1 MKLNNIKASF
11 IFENNLIQHENKQ
24 VIWKN
29 GNFTFTIYK
38 HSQQLV
44 NVTGLKSA
52 EEIEQQKSVIEEMF
66 QQKVKKVRID
76 NVFFSKKDYKNIDMP
91 SLYKHLKE
99 NKDYFVSY
107 NIEVFAGM
115 YLHPKDKQYP
125 TMIIFRTGS
134 YTMMGGK
141 SIKVLYE
148 SELFLKTLIEKY
160 LICLKGITNK

>member
-1 MKLNNIKASF
+1 
-11 IFENNLIQHENKQ
+11 
-24 VIWKN
+24 
-29 GNFTFTIYK
+29 
-38 HSQQLV
+38 LV

-76 NVFFSKKDYKNIDMP
+76 NTFFSKKDYKNIDMP

-141 SIKVLYE
+141 SLKIVYE
-148 SELFLKTLIEKY
+148 CEIFLKTLIQKY
-160 LICLKGITNK
+160 LKL

>member
-11 IFENNLIQHENKQ
+11 IFENNLIQNENKQ

-76 NVFFSKKDYKNIDMP
+76 NTFFSKKDYKNIDMP

-141 SIKVLYE
+141 SLKIVYE
-148 SELFLKTLIEKY
+148 CEIFLKTLIQKY
-160 LICLKGITNK
+160 LKL

>member
-1 MKLNNIKASF
+1 MKLKNIKVSLLF
-11 IFENNLIQHENKQ
+11 KNDIVKNQNKQ
-24 VIWKN
+24 IIWKN
-29 GNFTFTIYK
+29 GNFIFTIYRCNQK
-38 HSQQLV
+38 LI

-66 QQKVKKVRID
+66 QQNVLKVRID
-76 NVFFSKKDYKNIDMP
+76 NTFFSKKDYTNIDMS

-141 SIKVLYE
+141 SLKIVYE
-148 SELFLKTLIEKY
+148 CEIFLKTLIQKY
-160 LICLKGITNK
+160 LKL

>member
-1 MKLNNIKASF
+1 MKLNNMKASF

-24 VIWKN
+24 LIWKN

-44 NVTGLKSA
+44 NITGLKSA

-76 NVFFSKKDYKNIDMP
+76 NTFFSKKDYKNIDIP

-141 SIKVLYE
+141 SLKIVYE
-148 SELFLKTLIEKY
+148 CEIFLKTLIQKY
-160 LICLKGITNK
+160 LKL

>member
-76 NVFFSKKDYKNIDMP
+76 NTFFSKKDYKNIDMP

-141 SIKVLYE
+141 SLKIVYE
-148 SELFLKTLIEKY
+148 CEIFLKTLIQKY
-160 LICLKGITNK
+160 LKL

>member
-44 NVTGLKSA
+44 NITGLKSA

-76 NVFFSKKDYKNIDMP
+76 NTFFSKKDYKNIDIP

-141 SIKVLYE
+141 SLKIVYE
-148 SELFLKTLIEKY
+148 CEIFLKTLIQKY
-160 LICLKGITNK
+160 LKL

>member
-1 MKLNNIKASF
+1 MKLNNIKVSF
-11 IFENNLIQHENKQ
+11 IFENNVVKDQNKLI
-24 VIWKN
+24 IWKN

-38 HSQQLV
+38 HNRKLV

-52 EEIEQQKSVIEEMF
+52 EEIEQQKKLIEEMF
-66 QQKVKKVRID
+66 QQKVKKERID
-76 NVFFSKKDYKNIDMP
+76 NTFFSKKYYKNIDMP

-99 NKDYFVSY
+99 NKDYCVSY
-107 NIEVFAGM
+107 TIEVFAGM

-141 SIKVLYE
+141 SLKIVYE
-148 SELFLKTLIEKY
+148 CEIFLRTLIQKY
-160 LICLKGITNK
+160 LKL

>member
-1 MKLNNIKASF
+1 MKLNNVKASF
-11 IFENNLIQHENKQ
+11 IFENNVVKDQNKQ

-44 NVTGLKSA
+44 NITGLKSA
-52 EEIEQQKSVIEEMF
+52 EEIEQQKSLIEELF

-91 SLYKHLKE
+91 SLYNHLKE

-125 TMIIFRTGS
+125 TMIVFRTGS

-141 SIKVLYE
+141 SLKVVYE
-148 SELFLKTLIEKY
+148 SELFLNTLIEKY
-160 LICLKGITNK
+160 LTCLQRIKNK

>member
-76 NVFFSKKDYKNIDMP
+76 NTFFSKKDYKNIDIP

-141 SIKVLYE
+141 SLKIVYE
-148 SELFLKTLIEKY
+148 CEIFLKTLIQKY
-160 LICLKGITNK
+160 LKL

>member
-1 MKLNNIKASF
+1 MI
-11 IFENNLIQHENKQ
+11 
-24 VIWKN
+24 
-29 GNFTFTIYK
+29 
-38 HSQQLV
+38 

-66 QQKVKKVRID
+66 QQNVLKVRID
-76 NVFFSKKDYKNIDMP
+76 NTFFSKKDYTNIDMS

-107 NIEVFAGM
+107 NIELFPGM

-125 TMIIFRTGS
+125 TMILFRTGS

-141 SIKVLYE
+141 SIKVVYE

-160 LICLKGITNK
+160 LICLKGNCNTKNKWCMTLKIPFI

>member
-24 VIWKN
+24 LIWKN

-44 NVTGLKSA
+44 NITGLKSA

-76 NVFFSKKDYKNIDMP
+76 NTFFSKKDYKNIDIP

-141 SIKVLYE
+141 SLKIVYKCE
-148 SELFLKTLIEKY
+148 IFLKTLIQKY
-160 LICLKGITNK
+160 LKL

>member
-11 IFENNLIQHENKQ
+11 IFENSVLKNQNKQ

-44 NVTGLKSA
+44 NVTGLKST
-52 EEIEQQKSVIEEMF
+52 EEIEQQKKLIEEMF

-76 NVFFSKKDYKNIDMP
+76 NVFFSKKDYKNIDMC
-91 SLYKHLKE
+91 SLYNDLKE
-99 NKDYFVSY
+99 NKDYFIDY

-125 TMIIFRTGS
+125 TMIILRTGS
-134 YTMMGGK
+134 FTIMGGK
-141 SIKVLYE
+141 SIKIIYE
-148 SELFLKTLIEKY
+148 CEFFLKTLIQKY
-160 LICLKGITNK
+160 LKL

>member
-1 MKLNNIKASF
+1 MKLKNIKVSLLF
-11 IFENNLIQHENKQ
+11 KNDIVKNQNKQ
-24 VIWKN
+24 IIWKN
-29 GNFTFTIYK
+29 GDFIFTIYK
-38 HSQQLV
+38 CNQKLV

-76 NVFFSKKDYKNIDMP
+76 NTFFSKKDYKNIDMP

-99 NKDYFVSY
+99 NKNYFVSY

-134 YTMMGGK
+134 YTIMGGK
-141 SIKVLYE
+141 SFKRIYE
-148 SELFLKTLIEKY
+148 CEQFVQHLIEKF
-160 LICLKGITNK
+160 KKT